1 MADEVIDGL
10 ENMKLTV
17 EEEEVIAI
25 SDEGRLTDIES
36 CSLSLIGKF
45 LTCKAFNKR
54 AALNTLR
61 AAWGIQSGIQILEVG
76 SNLFQ
81 FKFQSE
87 FDLNRVL
94 KGGPWSFDNQL
105 LMLTKWRRGMT
116 ASNVTLDRASLWIQ
130 IWGAPFDMVSPQ
142 VATEVGS
149 RLGVVEDM
157 ERRRRQDA
165 PSYFMRVR
173 VALPVSKPL
182 RRGGFIVDSDG
193 GKTWVHFKYERLP
206 MFCHFC
212 GVLGHDFHHC
222 TRHFAAEKGDGDV
235 EYQYGDWMRAFGGQ
249 QRSPPRDRTASPKQQ
264 AWRSEKH
271 GMNGDAAVHGEN
283 IGIHPDFQQ
292 PKPVINEMEQ
302 IQGDRSIADMDVV
315 SLNLNSDNPVE
326 VYDNKVGNRDMVEK
340 SVISDIPK
348 DVMGPK
354 FVEDVAEKLEEN
366 SGHLNV
372 KCNMQGGNV
381 GGPIVSKPKS
391 TWTRIVRMDFG
402 LGSTLK
408 AAEVP
413 VLGKR
418 LSTQNTILPM
428 QRDEEE
434 I

>member
-1 MADEVIDGL
+1 
-10 ENMKLTV
+10 
-17 EEEEVIAI
+17 
-25 SDEGRLTDIES
+25 
-36 CSLSLIGKF
+36 
-45 LTCKAFNKR
+45 
-54 AALNTLR
+54 
-61 AAWGIQSGIQILEVG
+61 
-76 SNLFQ
+76 
-81 FKFQSE
+81 
-87 FDLNRVL
+87 
-94 KGGPWSFDNQL
+94 
-105 LMLTKWRRGMT
+105 
-116 ASNVTLDRASLWIQ
+116 
-130 IWGAPFDMVSPQ
+130 MVSPQ

-402 LGSTLK
+402 LGKAWLLWEECEEVVKNSWEGVVNGGHGLEGIKDRIRVCGENLRLWGLSKTKPNVEVEGQCMTNNMHTGSDLAKVFKSFGTSVEKQGHLRLLK
-408 AAEVP
+408 
-413 VLGKR
+413 LDR
-418 LSTQNTILPM
+418 
-428 QRDEEE
+428 
-434 I
+434 